1 MFAVVRTG
9 GKQYKV
15 ASGDVIFVEKL
26 EGEKG
31 ATLTLD
37 DVLMVGDAGKITV
50 GTPVVKGASVT
61 AEILGQDR
69 AEKIIVFKKQRRKNH
84 RRKNGHRQ
92 RITVLKVKDIKAA

>member
-31 ATLTLD
+31 ETLTLD

-69 AEKIIVFKKQRRKNH
+69 AQKIIVFKKQRRKNH